1 MYLYTCISDYT
12 KGFDGPGRPN
22 IEEDAENSVQTLQY
36 GARNDAWSA
45 MDDLFVELEYGQ
57 RSSDS
62 DAAELAALAQKV
74 MMALDAY
81 LTLAPVTDVEQA
93 RASLLHS

>member
-22 IEEDAENSVQTLQY
+22 IEDDAENSIQTLQY
-36 GARNDAWSA
+36 GARNDAWAA
-45 MDDLFVELEYGQ
+45 MDDLFVELEYGK

-62 DAAELAALAQKV
+62 DAAELALAQRV

-81 LTLAPVTDVEQA
+81 LTLAPVSDVEQA
-93 RASLLHS
+93 LASLLHK

>member
-1 MYLYTCISDYT
+1 
-12 KGFDGPGRPN
+12 
-22 IEEDAENSVQTLQY
+22 
-36 GARNDAWSA
+36 

-62 DAAELAALAQKV
+62 DEAELAALAQKV

-81 LTLAPVTDVEQA
+81 LTLAPASDVEQA
-93 RASLLHS
+93 LASLLHR